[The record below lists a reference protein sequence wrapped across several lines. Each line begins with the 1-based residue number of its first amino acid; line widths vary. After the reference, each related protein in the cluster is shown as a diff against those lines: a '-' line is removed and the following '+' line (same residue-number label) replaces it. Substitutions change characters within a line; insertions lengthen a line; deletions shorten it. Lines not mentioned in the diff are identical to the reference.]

1 MANFQHKTFIKYDD
15 WNTPKYAWED
25 IIEYIP
31 KDKIIWEAFYGDGKS
46 GDYMKELG
54 LNVIHEEIDFFKE
67 DKGDII
73 ISNPP
78 FSLYREILD
87 RLFLLDKPFIIIL
100 PSSKINTQYFRK
112 WKDKGLKI
120 IIPKKRIDFSK
131 YDNIKR
137 SNCAFDCFYYCYKID
152 LPSCIIWLQ

>member
-31 KDKIIWEAFYGDGKS
+31 KDKIIWEAFFGDGKS

-137 SNCAFDCFYYCYKID
+137 SKIP
-152 LPSCIIWLQ
+152 LFFEITK

>member
-15 WNTPKYAWED
+15 WYTPKYAWEN

-31 KDKIIWEAFYGDGKS
+31 KDKIIWEAFFGDGKS
-46 GDYMKELG
+46 GDHMKELG

-67 DKGDII
+67 DRGDII

-112 WKDKGLKI
+112 WKDKGLQI
-120 IIPKKRIDFSK
+120 IIPKKRIGFSK
-131 YDNIKR
+131 NNDIKR
-137 SNCAFDCFYYCYKID
+137 SSCAFDCFYYCYKID
-152 LPSCIIWLQ
+152 LPSSIIWLE